1 MKKDKKIINVFI
13 RAIYIMLAL
22 LIIASVAYISRY
34 YYDIYIAQKQSD
46 LLDEISLDDN
56 LTIEKQ
62 SAIQEENS
70 LDNINNVDTPLV
82 TDIVDTNQTNQEHT
96 ITERMLKLQE
106 LQKQNSDI
114 IGWIEIENTNINYPV
129 LQCSDNDFYVTH
141 NYKKERNISGAIFLD
156 KNYVWNPPS
165 SNLLIYGH
173 NNQNGTM
180 FQDLL
185 KYKNKKFY
193 EQHPII
199 RFTTNNEDSY
209 YEIFSV
215 FESQVYYKSQTD
227 VFKYYYFV
235 NAKNEEEYNEFVENS
250 KKSSLYDTGKTAEY
264 GEQLM
269 TLSTCAY
276 HTQDG
281 RFVVV
286 AKKLQNQ

>member
-235 NAKNEEEYNEFVENS
+235 NAKNREEYNEFVENS